1 MATNDDVL
9 VVGGGLAGCI
19 AALSAAREGAQV
31 RLVSHAESTLRT
43 ASGLIDVLG
52 YVNAAGPLVD
62 PFAKLG
68 ALPPEHPYSV
78 VGTDAIRAG
87 LELFDDIV
95 GRQYHGEHTDRNAL
109 IPTHGG
115 TVKPTARY
123 PVSVAPGVAS
133 SMTDTLL
140 VGFETLP
147 DFDAPLAAKH
157 LNAAGV
163 PFEISGVTISFPG
176 SLRTEAKVA
185 RYATLLD
192 TNEEVTVVSRP
203 VPVRQ
208 ALADAVKPHIDSA
221 ERVGL
226 PAVLGYTNTEGIR
239 ADLASD
245 LGTEVFEVPMG
256 PPSLLGIRL
265 ETSLYNAMNQ
275 ADIHVTTGN
284 PIVGFNANG
293 GQVEQVLMEQTDQEI
308 PYAADQYILA
318 TGGLV
323 GGGVDSERTQVYEP
337 VFGCRVN
344 YPENRYEWSAQ
355 DAFGDHAFAR
365 FGVMTDDAL
374 RPVDNQDSV
383 LFENLRAAGGVLGG
397 ADFPA
402 EKSGSG
408 ISLATGVVA
417 GRQAG
422 ELV

>member
-1 MATNDDVL
+1 L
-9 VVGGGLAGCI
+9 GG
-19 AALSAAREGAQV
+19 
-31 RLVSHAESTLRT
+31 
-43 ASGLIDVLG
+43 
-52 YVNAAGPLVD
+52 
-62 PFAKLG
+62 
-68 ALPPEHPYSV
+68 
-78 VGTDAIRAG
+78 IRAG

-95 GRQYHGEHTDRNAL
+95 GEQYRGEHTDRNAL

-133 SMTDTLL
+133 SITDTLL
-140 VGFETLP
+140 VGFQTLP
-147 DFDAPLAAKH
+147 DFDAPLAARH
-157 LNAAGV
+157 LTAAGV
-163 PFEISGVTISFPG
+163 PFETSGVTISFPG
-176 SLRTEAKVA
+176 GLRTEATAVQ
-185 RYATLLD
+185 YATVLD
-192 TNEEVTVVSRP
+192 TNEEITVVGRP

-221 ERVGL
+221 ERVGF
-226 PAVLGYTNTEGIR
+226 PAVLGHTDTEAIR
-239 ADLASD
+239 AALTSH
-245 LGTEVFEVPMG
+245 LGAEVFEVPMG
-256 PPSLLGIRL
+256 PPSLPGKRL
-265 ETSLYNAMNQ
+265 ETCLHNAM
-275 ADIHVTTGN
+275 AEAGVHISTGN

-293 GQVEQVLMEQTDQEI
+293 GQIEQVLMERTHQEI
-308 PYAADQYILA
+308 PYTADQYILA

-337 VFGCRVN
+337 VFGCRIN

-408 ISLATGVVA
+408 ISLATGTVA